1 MALIKCKECGKEFSD
16 TSNVCPSCG
25 YTRKKQVGCLTIFLV
40 GLGLYLLLALII
52 NLELNNSGQV
62 QKNQIS
68 KQSENLKVFPGY
80 QNINFGMN
88 KEQVKQLFDGRL
100 IKSKEK
106 YLEYIKDKSEITF
119 WFFNNALYQIDVN
132 PNTKGKNRNVSAQD
146 DIANLINAMSM
157 KYGDYK
163 KIPNML
169 RGYDLI
175 KQSVEYYMWTFKDN
189 KEIVLSY
196 LDLIKNDIP
205 MELVWESLEISYRDL
220 DLIRKKDLY
229 ELQEKQNELQ
239 KSAKQKQNELEGVI

>member
-16 TSNVCPSCG
+16 TSNVCPNCG
-25 YTRKKQVGCLTIFLV
+25 YTRKKQVGCLPIFFIT
-40 GLGLYLLLALII
+40 LGLILLFGFLTRIKDT
-52 NLELNNSGQV
+52 NNTPNNIE
-62 QKNQIS
+62 KN
-68 KQSENLKVFPGY
+68 KLQSENLKVFPGY

-175 KQSVEYYMWTFKDN
+175 KQPVEYYKWTFKDN

-196 LDLIKNDIP
+196 LDLIKNNIP